1 MSGWEALVRE
11 QGPMVFQTA
20 WRLLRDV
27 QEAEDVT
34 QDVLLELYRS
44 HRPEDVSPGLSQCIA
59 VRRAVDHLRRRQR
72 DVCVPHLVLANR
84 DPGPEAQILEAEL
97 AEQLRAGIAQLP
109 PRQAEV
115 FCLRFLHDQ
124 TYQQIANVLQ
134 ISPQAVAVSLHLAR
148 ARLRSYL
155 GEFAEEPRS

>member
-1 MSGWEALVRE
+1 MPDWESLVRE

-44 HRPEDVSPGLSQCIA
+44 RRLEQVSPSLVQCLA
-59 VRRAVDHLRRRQR
+59 VRRSIDRLRRRQR
-72 DVCVPHLVLANR
+72 AVGLSSLALTTQG
-84 DPGPEAQILEAEL
+84 PGPDAQIVEAEL
-97 AEQLRAGIAQLP
+97 VERLRQGIAMLP

-115 FCLRFLHDQ
+115 FCLRFLHEQ
-124 TYQQIANVLQ
+124 TYQQIADTLA
-134 ISPQAVAVSLHLAR
+134 ISVQAVAVNLHQAR
-148 ARLRSYL
+148 AKLRVSL
-155 GEFAEEPRS
+155 GAFVEEPR

>member
-1 MSGWEALVRE
+1 MPGWESLVRE

-44 HRPEDVSPGLSQCIA
+44 RRPEDVSPGLLQSIA
-59 VRRAVDHLRRRQR
+59 VRRAIDHLRRRQR
-72 DVCVPHLVLANR
+72 GVCVSHLALATQ
-84 DPGPEAQILEAEL
+84 GPSPDAQVIEAEL
-97 AEQLRAGIAQLP
+97 VEQLRAGIAQLP

-115 FCLRFLHDQ
+115 FCLRFLHEQ
-124 TYQQIANVLQ
+124 TYQQIADALE
-134 ISPQAVAVSLHLAR
+134 ISPQAVAVSLHQAR
-148 ARLRSYL
+148 AKLRSYL
-155 GEFAEEPRS
+155 GEFAEEPRR